1 MQRHHLLQLQQWFQ
15 GYVEG
20 FEDLSVEDLRNIHLK
35 RDHTLRVMACMDA
48 LTAGEALPESQRLLA
63 AAIALLHD
71 VGRFLQY
78 RRWRTFR
85 DSESENHARLS
96 CEVIR
101 SEALLKD
108 LPADEQLLIEEAV
121 RFHNLLQLPDKF
133 QSPTNL
139 FMRLIRD
146 ADKLDIWHV
155 FLEYYHQPPEQQAS
169 AVGLGF
175 PDLPAVTPAC
185 LEALLAGQVVK
196 LDQAQVLNDFK
207 LLQLSWVYD
216 LQFDTTRKLLLK
228 RNYIPQLAATLPDQP
243 EIRQAVQ
250 KAISV
255 LENC

>member
-1 MQRHHLLQLQQWFQ
+1 MQQQHLLQLHQWFQ
-15 GYVEG
+15 GYVESFG
-20 FEDLSVEDLRNIHLK
+20 DLSAEDLRNIHLK
-35 RDHTLRVMACMDA
+35 HDHTLRVMACMDK
-48 LTAGEALPESQRLLA
+48 LTAGEALPENQRLLA

-108 LPADEQLLIEEAV
+108 LPVDEQLLIEEAV
-121 RFHNLLQLPDKF
+121 RFHNLLHLPDNF

-175 PDLPAVTPAC
+175 PDLPTVTPAC

-196 LDQAQVLNDFK
+196 LDQARVLNDFK